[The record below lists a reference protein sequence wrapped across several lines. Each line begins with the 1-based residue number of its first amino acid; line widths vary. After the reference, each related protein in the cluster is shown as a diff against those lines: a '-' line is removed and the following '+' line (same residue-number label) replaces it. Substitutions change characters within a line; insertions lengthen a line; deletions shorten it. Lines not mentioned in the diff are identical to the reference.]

1 MGINVRVQDA
11 PKQKGIIAA
20 QVKLEKD
27 LRDCM
32 RCMVLCQEKVQVKSE
47 LFLITLH
54 FLSSQSFYFIQF
66 LLIHILIFIW

>member
-11 PKQKGIIAA
+11 PKQRGIIAA

-32 RCMVLCQEKVQVKSE
+32 RCKFFYGNNSQCLAKKCVSMTVLKCKKKAFKFCR
-47 LFLITLH
+47 FLDVL
-54 FLSSQSFYFIQF
+54 
-66 LLIHILIFIW
+66 

>member
-32 RCMVLCQEKVQVKSE
+32 RCKFFYGNNS
-47 LFLITLH
+47 LFLNGREESVCRMYQYT
-54 FLSSQSFYFIQF
+54 
-66 LLIHILIFIW
+66 